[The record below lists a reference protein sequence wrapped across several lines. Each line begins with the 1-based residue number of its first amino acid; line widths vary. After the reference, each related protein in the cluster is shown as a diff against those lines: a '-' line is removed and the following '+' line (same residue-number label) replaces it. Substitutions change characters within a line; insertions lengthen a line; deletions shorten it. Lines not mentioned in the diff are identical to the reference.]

1 MADRR
6 LAGSKFWILG
16 AAYWLVVAALIAV
29 AGYLW
34 PHASKTAPFVVAAVL
49 GAFVGGF
56 AIVYLF
62 RPKS

>member
-6 LAGSKFWILG
+6 LAGSKFWVLG
-16 AAYWLVVAALIAV
+16 AVYWIVIAALIAV
-29 AGYLW
+29 AHFFW
-34 PHASKTAPFVVAAVL
+34 PHVSETVPFVAAAVL
-49 GAFVGGF
+49 GAFIGGF